1 MKLDL
6 WNTIIALRSDISSL
20 LERTLSTGGTTQ
32 LKDRMSAPLFDEDIL
47 VRLRTELR
55 NRLDALKDSL
65 SRELSENEVYL
76 AMFPL
81 VLLCDEM
88 VMSSLPKQQQ
98 TLWFLLQSELFQI
111 NYGGDVF
118 YEFVDERLAK
128 PDTPVLVFEVL
139 FYCLSAGFVGKFG
152 ADSGKVQRY
161 KGLLSERIPGALPPQ
176 RKRRRRREA
185 SEGASADKA
194 SDRALSPTKDL
205 AKDPAQSLAL
215 PTRRRS
221 PYWYYAFSLG
231 MLVLIAV
238 SVVTLSNW

>member
-6 WNTIIALRSDISSL
+6 WNAIIALRTDIASL
-20 LERTLSTGGTTQ
+20 LERTLSSASATQ
-32 LKDRMSAPLFDEDIL
+32 VKDRAAVPTIDEEVL
-47 VRLRTELR
+47 VRLRNELR
-55 NRLDALKDSL
+55 NKLDGLKDSL
-65 SRELSENEVYL
+65 GRDLSENEVYL

-128 PDTPVLVFEVL
+128 PDTPTLVFEVL

-152 ADSGKVQRY
+152 ADGGKVQRY
-161 KGLLSERIPGALPPQ
+161 KGLLSERIPGAHVGP

-185 SEGASADKA
+185 TDKSGADAKGDVALAASTASTVPSAPP
-194 SDRALSPTKDL
+194 S
-205 AKDPAQSLAL
+205 
-215 PTRRRS
+215 RRRGAI
-221 PYWYYAFSLG
+221 WYYAVTLG
-231 MLVLIAV
+231 MLVLIAF
-238 SVVTLSNW
+238 SVVTLSKL

>member
-6 WNTIIALRSDISSL
+6 WNTIIALRSDIASL
-20 LERTLSTGGTTQ
+20 LERTLSSSGTTQ
-32 LKDRMSAPLFDEDIL
+32 LKDRMTVPLIDEEIL
-47 VRLRTELR
+47 SRLRNELR
-55 NRLDALKDSL
+55 NKLDALKDSL
-65 SRELSENEVYL
+65 ARELSENEVYL

-128 PDTPVLVFEVL
+128 PDTPTLVFEVL

-152 ADSGKVQRY
+152 ADAGKVQRY
-161 KGLLSERIPGALPPQ
+161 KALLSERIPGAYVAQ
-176 RKRRRRREA
+176 RKRRRRRDPQDRSKGDTKLS
-185 SEGASADKA
+185 SEVPVG
-194 SDRALSPTKDL
+194 
-205 AKDPAQSLAL
+205 PAVSTATL
-215 PTRRRS
+215 PARRRGVA
-221 PYWYYAFSLG
+221 WYYAVTLG
-231 MLVLIAV
+231 MLFLITF
-238 SVVTLSNW
+238 SVVTLSNL

>member
-6 WNTIIALRSDISSL
+6 WNAIIALRTDIASL
-20 LERTLSTGGTTQ
+20 LERTLSSAGATQ
-32 LKDRMSAPLFDEDIL
+32 IKDRATVPMIDEEVL
-47 VRLRTELR
+47 SRLRNELR
-55 NRLDALKDSL
+55 NKLDGLKDSL
-65 SRELSENEVYL
+65 GRDLSENEVYL

-128 PDTPVLVFEVL
+128 PDTPALVFEVL

-152 ADSGKVQRY
+152 ADGGKVQRY
-161 KGLLSERIPGALPPQ
+161 KGLLSERIPGAHVGP
-176 RKRRRRREA
+176 RKRRRRREVSDKTSPDTKPDPVA
-185 SEGASADKA
+185 SPAVQATTG
-194 SDRALSPTKDL
+194 LSPG
-205 AKDPAQSLAL
+205 
-215 PTRRRS
+215 RRRS
-221 PYWYYAFSLG
+221 AIWYYAVTLG
-231 MLVLIAV
+231 MLVLIAF
-238 SVVTLSNW
+238 SVVTLSNL

>member
-6 WNTIIALRSDISSL
+6 WNTIIALRTDITSL
-20 LERTLSTGGTTQ
+20 LERTLSSAGTTQ
-32 LKDRMSAPLFDEDIL
+32 IKDRMSVQLVDEEIL
-47 VRLRTELR
+47 TRLRTELR

-65 SRELSENEVYL
+65 SRELSDNEVYL
-76 AMFPL
+76 ATFPL

-139 FYCLSAGFVGKFG
+139 LYCLSAGFVGKFG
-152 ADSGKVQRY
+152 ADGGKVQRY

-176 RKRRRRREA
+176 RKRRRRRDP
-185 SEGASADKA
+185 SDSSGPDKSADKGLLTA
-194 SDRALSPTKDL
+194 KEPATSSP
-205 AKDPAQSLAL
+205 L
-215 PTRRRS
+215 PMRRRS